1 MTSERWEELVERML
15 AVGEST
21 SATPG
26 DGAKRGFGSTSLK
39 TGGRM
44 FAMLAHD
51 RLVVKL
57 PAKRV
62 EELVA
67 GGMGRRFDPGH
78 GKLQREWLDVW
89 RRPRNLGRACHRSRG
104 VRGVA
109 PGVGQ
114 GWSQESFFPQFEHVD
129 SVTRFPTPQL
139 GQRRMPSVEAA
150 NGDSGGSVAA
160 AAFRRRIAPTAI
172 TPTTAATTSRTRNV
186 V

>member
-78 GKLQREWLDVW
+78 GKLQREWLDVDGDDLETW
-89 RRPRNLGRACHRSRG
+89 VALATEADAFVALRPA
-104 VRGVA
+104 
-109 PGVGQ
+109 
-114 GWSQESFFPQFEHVD
+114 
-129 SVTRFPTPQL
+129 
-139 GQRRMPSVEAA
+139 
-150 NGDSGGSVAA
+150 
-160 AAFRRRIAPTAI
+160 
-172 TPTTAATTSRTRNV
+172 
-186 V
+186 

>member
-78 GKLQREWLDVW
+78 GKLQREWLDVDGDDLETW
-89 RRPRNLGRACHRSRG
+89 
-104 VRGVA
+104 VA
-109 PGVGQ
+109 LA
-114 GWSQESFFPQFEHVD
+114 
-129 SVTRFPTPQL
+129 T
-139 GQRRMPSVEAA
+139 EAEALDNIA
-150 NGDSGGSVAA
+150 NAIREYLEVAA
-160 AAFRRRIAPTAI
+160 ELAEESEAREVEVAL
-172 TPTTAATTSRTRNV
+172 
-186 V
+186 